1 MSGGTEQPVRA
12 PGLRCLGVASLAVLL
27 LGAAPVPAEDV
38 PALLRAKT
46 DRLLDAITRGDGAV
60 WDQEL
65 DARARMVDEAGVV
78 SDKRTFVAGI
88 RPLPPGVSGVL
99 RVTDFEATVHGDT
112 AVTTYVADETETF
125 HGARLRARYRTTETW
140 IRREG
145 AWKLVASQA
154 LALRADPPAVPTTPE
169 QLRVYCGRYAL
180 SDLTYVVRC
189 EAEGLTGGQLGRTPR
204 PLRLES
210 PDVFFVP
217 GEPRTRRIFQR
228 DAAGHITGFVER
240 RESWDLFWKRVD

>member
-1 MSGGTEQPVRA
+1 MSGRTEQPGRSHTV
-12 PGLRCLGVASLAVLL
+12 RCLVAPSVALL
-27 LGAAPVPAEDV
+27 LGAAPVPTEDV

-46 DRLLDAITRGDGAV
+46 ERLLDAVTRGDGTV

-65 DARARMVDEAGVV
+65 DGRARMVDESGAV
-78 SDKRTFVAGI
+78 SDKRTTVAGI
-88 RPLPPGVSGVL
+88 RPLPPGVSGAL
-99 RVTDFEATVHGDT
+99 RVTEFEATVHGDT

-125 HGARLRARYRTTETW
+125 HGARLHARYRTTETW
-140 IRREG
+140 VKREG
-145 AWKLVASQA
+145 AWKLVASQV
-154 LALRADPPAVPTTPE
+154 LALRTDPPAVPTTPE
-169 QLRVYCGRYAL
+169 QLRAYCGRYAL
-180 SDLTYVVRC
+180 GDLGYVVRC
-189 EAEGLTGGQLGRTPR
+189 EADGLTGGQLGRAPK

-228 DAAGHITGFVER
+228 DAAGRVTGFVER